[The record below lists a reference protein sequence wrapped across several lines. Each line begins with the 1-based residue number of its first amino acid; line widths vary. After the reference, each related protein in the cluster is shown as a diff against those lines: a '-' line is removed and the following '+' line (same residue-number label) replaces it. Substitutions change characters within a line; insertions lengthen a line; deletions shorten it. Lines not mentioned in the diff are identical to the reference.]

1 MDFVN
6 KAYAQTLELFRSL
19 SPGTRIVA
27 GLLLVGI
34 IVSLVY
40 LFQFQVNMGDEFLLG
55 GRPFTG
61 SEMTAIEAA
70 FARAGL
76 SQSVIEG
83 NRIRIPRGKKAE
95 YLAALADNNAL
106 PADFNNY
113 LDQATAAD
121 SPFASTRSM
130 EIRRWNAKQKELALI
145 ISRMRG
151 IESATV
157 QFDEE
162 VKSGLT
168 RAKHKTAMVAVQ
180 TSGGA
185 LEEAQLKAIRNVIA
199 SAYAGLDRNDIT
211 ITDMTGGL
219 SYGGAPGPGGV
230 PEGESVYATHKET
243 LERFYQ
249 SKIADQLSM
258 IPGVIVGINAELN
271 PELEHSI
278 RTVKLDPKPVP
289 INARETTKE
298 STTTAP
304 HVAGRPGAVAN
315 GVGNQPQSVASA
327 GGSGGSSTTESQSDI
342 QTVPGFEES
351 VTDKVGLIPTI
362 VTASIEVP
370 ASYFL
375 QVGRQRNPAAT
386 GTTPKE
392 PDASDL
398 AKIETETVNRIKE
411 TVRNLLPPVAQ
422 GTNPYPHIVVST
434 YTDIPGPLA
443 TPPSLA
449 ATSGTWL
456 AENWQTLAVVGV
468 GLISLLML
476 RSMIRSPA
484 VLPRP
489 APVHAESHAH
499 AGPRLAVMEAE
510 PESAEAAEPEK
521 VLRRRFQSSGPDLRA
536 ELQEIVRENPDAA
549 ATILRS
555 WIGEAA

>member
-6 KAYAQTLELFRSL
+6 KAYAQAYELFRSL
-19 SPGTRIVA
+19 SPGARVVA
-27 GLLLVGI
+27 GLLLAGI
-34 IVSLVY
+34 VVSLVY
-40 LFQFQVNMGDEFLLG
+40 LFQFQVSAGDEFLLG
-55 GRPFTG
+55 GRPFSA
-61 SEMTAIEAA
+61 SELTAIEAA
-70 FARAGL
+70 FAKAGL
-76 SQSVIEG
+76 SQSVIDG
-83 NRIRIPRGKKAE
+83 NRIRIPRGQKAE
-95 YLAALADNNAL
+95 YLAALADSSAL
-106 PADFNNY
+106 PADFYNY
-113 LDQATAAD
+113 LDEATAAD
-121 SPFASTRSM
+121 NPFSSTKSM
-130 EIRRWNAKQKELALI
+130 EMRRWNAKQKELALI
-145 ISRMRG
+145 IARMRG

-162 VKSGLT
+162 IKSGLT
-168 RAKHKTAMVAVQ
+168 RQKHKTAMVAVQ
-180 TSGGA
+180 TTGGA
-185 LEEAQLKAIRNVIA
+185 LEDGQLKAIRNVIA

-211 ITDMTGGL
+211 ITDMTSGL
-219 SYGGAPGPGGV
+219 SFGGAPGPGGV
-230 PEGESVYATHKET
+230 PEGESIYATHKTT

-249 SKIADQLSM
+249 RKIADQLAM

-289 INARETTKE
+289 INSRESTKE

-304 HVAGRPGAVAN
+304 QVSGRPGAVAN
-315 GVGNQPQSVASA
+315 GVGNQAQSVASST
-327 GGSGGSSTTESQSDI
+327 GSGGSTLTESQSDI

-375 QVGRQRNPAAT
+375 EVWRQRNPPAA
-386 GTTPKE
+386 GATPKE
-392 PDASDL
+392 PEASDL
-398 AKIETETVNRIKE
+398 AKIETETTNRIKE

-434 YTDIPGPLA
+434 YTDLPGQPA
-443 TPPSLA
+443 AEPSLA

-456 AENWQTLAVVGV
+456 ADNWQTLAVIGV

-484 VLPRP
+484 TSPRP
-489 APVHAESHAH
+489 AAASTDSQH
-499 AGPRLAVMEAE
+499 AGPRLAVMETD
-510 PESAEAAEPEK
+510 SAESEGPEPEK

-536 ELQEIVRENPDAA
+536 ELQEIVKENPDAA
-549 ATILRS
+549 ATILRA

>member
-6 KAYAQTLELFRSL
+6 KAYAQAVELFRSL
-19 SPGTRIVA
+19 SPGTRVVA
-27 GLLLVGI
+27 GLLLVAI
-34 IVSLVY
+34 VVSLVY
-40 LFQFQVNMGDEFLLG
+40 LFQFQVRSGDEFLLG

-83 NRIRIPRGKKAE
+83 NRIRIPRGQKAE
-95 YLAALADNNAL
+95 YLAALADNDAL

-121 SPFASTRSM
+121 SPFASSRSL

-162 VKSGLT
+162 IKSGLT
-168 RAKHKTAMVAVQ
+168 RQKHKTAMVAVQ
-180 TSGGA
+180 TTGGE

-230 PEGESVYATHKET
+230 PEGESVYATHKQT

-249 SKIADQLSM
+249 SKIAGQLSM
-258 IPGVIVGINAELN
+258 IPGVIVGVNAELN

-298 STTTAP
+298 STTSAP
-304 HVAGRPGAVAN
+304 QVSGRPGAVAN
-315 GVGNQPQSVASA
+315 GVGNQAQSVASST
-327 GGSGGSSTTESQSDI
+327 GSGGSSTTESQSDI

-351 VTDKVGLIPTI
+351 TTDKVGLIPTI

-375 QVGRQRNPAAT
+375 QVWRQRNPAAA
-386 GTTPKE
+386 GATPKE
-392 PDASDL
+392 PDANDL

-434 YTDIPGPLA
+434 YTDLPGTPVIPP
-443 TPPSLA
+443 TLA
-449 ATSGTWL
+449 ATSATWL
-456 AENWQTLAVVGV
+456 AENWQTLAVIGV

-489 APVHAESHAH
+489 APVHAESHA
-499 AGPRLAVMEAE
+499 GPRLAVVEAE
-510 PESAEAAEPEK
+510 PESAEPAEPEK

-536 ELQEIVRENPDAA
+536 ELQEIVKENPDAA
-549 ATILRS
+549 ANILRS